1 MSLGINCVIVH
12 CDSGSLCSIIAPNN
26 HRDRTPTLHTIADLK
41 QGLLNNAT
49 RLQISEDLT
58 EFPIAIYDLADTLE
72 ILDLSNNQLSEL
84 PADFARLSKLKILF
98 LSNNQFEAV
107 PNVLADCPKL
117 EMIGFK
123 ANQIVTVSENA
134 LPLTTRWLILTDNK
148 IQQLPESMGD
158 LSKLQKLMLAGN
170 ELTSIPES
178 MAKCRALQLVRL
190 SANQLTGLP
199 EFLLQ
204 LPKLAWV
211 AFSGNPFCLA
221 FAGEQAPDIP
231 LVSFDDVEQ
240 HEVLGQGASGVISRA
255 TWIKPAEGIADTD
268 QAIAVKQFKGK
279 VTSDGYPL
287 DELHACLAAGQHA
300 NLVPVIAKIEQAGK
314 LGLAMGL
321 IDPDY
326 TNLGEPP
333 TFQSCTRDHFD
344 DEFMVTVSAV
354 LKITRSIVNTLLH
367 LKECDISHGD
377 LYAHNILTNP
387 DADVLFGDFG
397 AASNY
402 ASLPEAQAASLEK
415 IEVRALGCLLE
426 DLLGSSCDSDDCPD
440 LFEPLVLLKNRCMH
454 PKGHARPSFA
464 EIKSDLDGLDGL
476 EG

>member
-1 MSLGINCVIVH
+1 
-12 CDSGSLCSIIAPNN
+12 
-26 HRDRTPTLHTIADLK
+26 LHTIADLK
-41 QGLLNNAT
+41 EGLLQNAT
-49 RLQISEDLT
+49 RLQISEDLS
-58 EFPIAIYDLADTLE
+58 EFPTEIYDLADTLE

-84 PADFARLSKLKILF
+84 PADFGRLSKLKILF
-98 LSNNQFEAV
+98 LSDNRFETV
-107 PNVLADCPKL
+107 PTVLAECESL
-117 EMIGFK
+117 EMISFK
-123 ANQIVTVSENA
+123 ANQIVTVPENA
-134 LPLTTRWLILTDNK
+134 LPLKTRWLILTDNK
-148 IQQLPESMGD
+148 IQQLPDSMGD
-158 LSKLQKLMLAGN
+158 LTKLQKLMLAGN
-170 ELTSIPES
+170 ELTAIPES

-199 EFLLQ
+199 EFLLE

-211 AFSGNPFCLA
+211 AFSGNPFCVD
-221 FAGEQAPDIP
+221 FAGDQVSDIP
-231 LVSFDDVEQ
+231 AVSFDDVEQ

-255 TWIKPAEGIADTD
+255 TWIKSAEGVKGIADAE
-268 QAIAVKQFKGK
+268 QAIAVKKFKGH

-300 NLVPVIAKIEQAGK
+300 NLVSVIAKIEQADQ
-314 LGLAMGL
+314 LGLVMEL

-344 DEFMVTVSAV
+344 DDFMVTVSAV

-367 LKECDISHGD
+367 LHQSGISHGD
-377 LYAHNILTNP
+377 LYAHNILTNQ

-402 ASLPEAQAASLEK
+402 ASLPDAQAATLEK
-415 IEVRALGCLLE
+415 VEVRALGCLLE

-454 PKGHARPSFA
+454 PKGHARPTFV
-464 EIKSDLDGLDGL
+464 EIKSDLDAI